1 MKKIFCFGEIFDKSL
16 NLLIKFIEVLGISSP
31 HQTLWWGVG
40 EVFGPLPP
48 QNIVLKRKNRVL
60 KVLELCFVISNCF
73 LLSDCTY
80 TIFLSVFSNTLYDDL

>member
-1 MKKIFCFGEIFDKSL
+1 MG
-16 NLLIKFIEVLGISSP
+16 GG
-31 HQTLWWGVG
+31 GVGGG

-48 QNIVLKRKNRVL
+48 QNIVLKIKNRVL

-80 TIFLSVFSNTLYDDL
+80 TISLSVFSNTLYDDL